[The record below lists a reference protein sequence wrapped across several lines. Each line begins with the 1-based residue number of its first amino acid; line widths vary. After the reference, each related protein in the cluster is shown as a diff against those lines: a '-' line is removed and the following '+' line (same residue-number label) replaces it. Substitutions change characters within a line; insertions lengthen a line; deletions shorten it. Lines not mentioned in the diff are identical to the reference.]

1 MKRSLAGLVAGA
13 LALALVPSANAAEQK
28 FVRGEVVVKY
38 AKGASAAQKAT
49 ARTAARAVGRAATI
63 KGSHGARVVRV
74 KGNVRKAVKRLNR
87 SAGVRYAEPNYVYD
101 ALATPNDPRF
111 GELYGLDNTGQTG
124 GTQDADIDAPE
135 GWDLLGLSAFPGAGG
150 AKVGIVDTGILQSH
164 PEFAG
169 GRVANCGGVNNFG
182 VSLVIIIVGADPTIV
197 DGKCNDDNGHGTHV
211 AGTIAANA
219 NNGTG
224 VAGAAFNSPLAICK
238 GLNSAGSGTL
248 EMIANCITWLN
259 QRGAKVISM
268 SLGGSAGSAAL
279 QAAVQNATDNGS
291 LLVAAAGNSG
301 NSSLSYPAAY
311 PEVVSV
317 AATDHND
324 AKASFSQFN
333 ADVEVAAPGV
343 NVLST
348 WNDGGYRAAS
358 GTSMATPHA
367 AAVAALIAGTNPGG
381 GPAAWRAELQAATD
395 DKGAPGRDPQ
405 FGFGR
410 VTLSKVTP

>member
-63 KGSHGARVVRV
+63 KGTRGARVVRV

-87 SAGVRYAEPNYVYD
+87 SAGVRYAEPNYVYH

-111 GELYGLDNTGQTG
+111 GELYGLDNRGQTG
-124 GTQDADIDAPE
+124 GTPDADIDAPE

-224 VAGAAFNSPLAICK
+224 VAGVAFNSPLAICK

-259 QRGAKVISM
+259 QRGAEVISM

-279 QAAVQNATDNGS
+279 QTAVRNATNSGS
-291 LLVAAAGNSG
+291 LVVAAAGNSG

-343 NVLST
+343 DVLST
-348 WNDGGYRAAS
+348 WNDGGYRTAS

-367 AAVAALIAGTNPGG
+367 SAVAALIAGTNPGG
-381 GPAAWRAELQAATD
+381 GPAAWRGELDAAVD
-395 DKGAPGRDPQ
+395 DKGAAGRDPQ

-410 VTLSKVTP
+410 LTLTKVTP